1 MGVQSPGYPARRPH
15 PHSWPLRLQIVS
27 KRPGAGLDTTGFYSS
42 RKPLGATRRPKKP
55 FLGGTPLVKAHCH
68 PGLLMSGQTSLQVSS
83 HVRTC
88 FSGAGV
94 LIGAK
99 VQGEEALEITMLG
112 GYWGHFILGK
122 M

>member
-15 PHSWPLRLQIVS
+15 SGPLRLQIVS
-27 KRPGAGLDTTGFYSS
+27 KRPGAGLDTTGFYSG

-55 FLGGTPLVKAHCH
+55 FLGGIPLVKAHCH
-68 PGLLMSGQTSLQVSS
+68 PGLLMSGQRPACKCPG
-83 HVRTC
+83 HVRTY

-94 LIGAK
+94 LIGAE
-99 VQGEEALEITMLG
+99 VQGNKGLEITMLG
-112 GYWGHFILGK
+112 GYCGHFILGK